1 MEISKKVISIVAETF
16 EIPLEDVS
24 LDTAPSNTSA
34 WDSFG
39 QMALVLNV
47 EKAFNFVLEFEEI
60 FEIVSTQTLVDLVK
74 EKINQ

>member
-1 MEISKKVISIVAETF
+1 LEISEKVISIIAETF
-16 EIPLEDVS
+16 EIPIEDVS

-39 QMALVLNV
+39 QMTLVLNI

-60 FEIVSTQTLVDLVK
+60 FAIVSTQTLVDLVK

>member
-39 QMALVLNV
+39 QMTLVLNI
-47 EKAFNFVLEFEEI
+47 EKAFNFILEFEEI
-60 FEIVSTQTLVDLVK
+60 FAIVSTQTLVDLVK

>member
-39 QMALVLNV
+39 QMALALNV

>member
-1 MEISKKVISIVAETF
+1 MEISEKVISIIAETF
-16 EIPLEDVS
+16 EIPIEDVS

-39 QMALVLNV
+39 QMTLVLNI

-60 FEIVSTQTLVDLVK
+60 FAIVSTQTLVDLVK

>member
-1 MEISKKVISIVAETF
+1 MISKKVISIVAETF

-39 QMALVLNV
+39 QMALVLNI
-47 EKAFNFVLEFEEI
+47 EKAFNIVLEFEEI
-60 FEIVSTQTLVDLVK
+60 FKIVSTQTLVDLVK

>member
-1 MEISKKVISIVAETF
+1 MEVSKKIISIVAETF
-16 EIPLEDVS
+16 EIPLEDIS

-39 QMALVLNV
+39 QLALVLNI
-47 EKAFNFVLEFEEI
+47 EKEFNIVLEFEEI
-60 FEIVSTQTLVDLVK
+60 FKIVSTQTLVDLVK